1 MRTNSTSLAKLTL
14 IAALAAPLALAV
26 ACGDDSD
33 GGGNGGGG
41 GGSVFQS
48 PQEDETKLS
57 ELSQDDINALCDS
70 YVEYYTSRVSDDDLK
85 KIGCYAFSAIFTTDE
100 NGNLDAATCNQ
111 AAQACLADDEGFEP
125 DGDPAEEC
133 RMADF
138 AGCDATIE
146 ELEACYTATVQ
157 ALDSLAPRITCQTFS
172 DPSALESLSNP
183 AACAAIEMK
192 CPELFEDDGGEN
204 NTNFDSSASVTV
216 DGQLFDEP
224 NWSSSGSGGNLLISF
239 TLDGGDSLE
248 FDFSLPAVPVTLDM
262 TQAVDGGAATVTL
275 VWQGTTYVNM
285 AGDSATGTLSLDD
298 SEELGPQL
306 TFEGEVMDA
315 NGSGLSV
322 SVAFDGF

>member
-1 MRTNSTSLAKLTL
+1 MRTTSASLAKLTL

-26 ACGDDSD
+26 ACGDDGSS
-33 GGGNGGGG
+33 GGDGGGG

-48 PQEDETKLS
+48 PQEDDTKLS

-70 YVEYYTSRVSDDDLK
+70 YVEYYSSRVSDAELQ
-85 KIGCYAFSAIFTTDE
+85 KIACYAVATFFTADE
-100 NGNLDAATCNQ
+100 NGNLDLAACNQ
-111 AAQACLADDEGFEP
+111 TAEACLADDEGFEP

-133 RMADF
+133 RQTDF
-138 AGCDATIE
+138 ASCDATIE

-157 ALDSLAPRITCQTFS
+157 AIDNLAPRITCQTFT
-172 DPSALESLSNP
+172 DPNALEGLNNS
-183 AACAAIEMK
+183 AACETLEAK
-192 CPELFEDDGGEN
+192 CPGLFDDDGGEN

-239 TLDGGDSLE
+239 TLDDGGSLE
-248 FDFSLPAVPVTLDM
+248 FDFSLPSVPVTLDM

-275 VWQGTTYVNM
+275 TWQGTTYVNM

-306 TFEGEVMDA
+306 MFEGEVVDA
-315 NGSGLSV
+315 NGSGLSL